1 VLGVFSLWQI
11 KRRCS
16 FSQGEIE
23 TKSSDLSPHTH
34 VITLVPKVRE

>member
-16 FSQGEIE
+16 FSDGEIE
-23 TKSSDLSPHTH
+23 TKRVTCRRIPM
-34 VITLVPKVRE
+34 